1 MWYSETQNSVIKTPR
16 ALTVDG
22 IQHPS
27 AIFRTW
33 SSEELEAIG
42 VYSVEMV
49 TPDMRYVDT
58 GAEIFTKKDRRKPDG
73 TYAGGADYYELTY
86 ATTEKNVDDLKTNLI
101 AKIKTNVGVLLAT
114 SDWRVIREADGGTAV
129 SDDWKTYRNEVRAH
143 GNSLESGVEAFA
155 SVEAVRN
162 FQNHAVQEERKVSTY
177 DSEGVET
184 IGPETETVN
193 RTVDKTYWGWPTAPD
208 AKVDPYHVRYL

>member
-1 MWYSETQNSVIKTPR
+1 MWYSETLGTIKTPR
-16 ALTVDG
+16 ALTVNG

-27 AIFRTW
+27 NIFRAW
-33 SSEELEAIG
+33 SSQELADIG
-42 VYSVEMV
+42 IYPARVDA
-49 TPDMRYVDT
+49 PDSRYWNT
-58 GAEIFTKKDRRKPDG
+58 GAESYTLTDG
-73 TYAGGADYYELTY
+73 EYVISYAS
-86 ATTEKNVDDLKTNLI
+86 TEKDVASLKTDVI
-101 AKIKTNVGVLLAT
+101 GKINAHVGSLLSS

-155 SVEAVRN
+155 SVAAVRN

>member
-1 MWYSETQNSVIKTPR
+1 MWYSETLGTIKTPR
-16 ALTVDG
+16 ALTVNG

-27 AIFRTW
+27 NIFRAW
-33 SSEELEAIG
+33 SPQELADIG
-42 VYSVEMV
+42 IYPARVDA
-49 TPDMRYVDT
+49 PDSRYWNT
-58 GAEIFTKKDRRKPDG
+58 GAESYTLTDG
-73 TYAGGADYYELTY
+73 EYVISYAS
-86 ATTEKNVDDLKTNLI
+86 TEKDVASLKTDVI
-101 AKIKTNVGVLLAT
+101 GKINAHVGSLLSS

-193 RTVDKTYWGWPTAPD
+193 RTVDKTYWGWPEAPD
-208 AKVDPYHVRYL
+208 AEVDPYHVRYL

>member
-1 MWYSETQNSVIKTPR
+1 MWYSETLGTIRTPR
-16 ALTVDG
+16 ALTVNG

-27 AIFRTW
+27 NIFRAW
-33 SSEELEAIG
+33 SSQELADIG
-42 VYSVEMV
+42 IYPARVE
-49 TPDMRYVDT
+49 TPDSRYWNT
-58 GAEIFTKKDRRKPDG
+58 GAESYTLTDG
-73 TYAGGADYYELTY
+73 EYVISYAS
-86 ATTEKNVDDLKTNLI
+86 TEKDVASLKTDVI
-101 AKIKTNVGVLLAT
+101 GKINAHVGSLLSS